1 MDAKRI
7 FAAVM
12 RYYTER
18 GFACLPEFTLKTNRR
33 PDITCLG
40 KDGQIIMI
48 EVKSSVADF
57 KSDHK
62 WPDYREWADAFYFAV
77 GDDFPHEILP
87 DETQCGIIITDG
99 FDCHELRQA
108 PLEKLAAARRNHLIR
123 RLART
128 AMLRQYYHLS
138 EAESAP

>member
-1 MDAKRI
+1 MEAKRI

-48 EVKSSVADF
+48 EVKSSIADF
-57 KSDHK
+57 KSDQK
-62 WPDYREWADAFYFAV
+62 WPEYRDWADALYFAV
-77 GDDFPHEILP
+77 AEDFPLDILP
-87 DETQCGIIITDG
+87 DQTECGIIITDG
-99 FDCHELRQA
+99 FDCHEVRKA
-108 PLEKLAAARRNHLIR
+108 PVEKLAGARRNHLIR
-123 RLART
+123 RLARV
-128 AMLRQYYHLS
+128 AMLRQYYQNS
-138 EAESAP
+138 EADNAP